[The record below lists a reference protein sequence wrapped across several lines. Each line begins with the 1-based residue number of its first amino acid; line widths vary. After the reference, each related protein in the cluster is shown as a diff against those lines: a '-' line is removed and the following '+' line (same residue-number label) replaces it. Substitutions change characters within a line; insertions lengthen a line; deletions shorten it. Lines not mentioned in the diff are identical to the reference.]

1 MSMYIV
7 TSVHNNCD
15 NEIEMMQPIV
25 FETLS
30 RAVDYIEETI
40 NSNGFKLKSIKH
52 SIKHYFHPE
61 DEGSSAFFNTVSN
74 YAEIHNYEY
83 GQSIILKLYRAEID
97 LNVDVKVNL
106 EVL

>member
-1 MSMYIV
+1 MYII

-30 RAVDYIEETI
+30 KAVDYIEETI
-40 NSNGFKLKSIKH
+40 NTNGFKLKSIEH
-52 SIKHYFHPE
+52 SFKHYFHPK
-61 DEGSSAFFNTVSN
+61 DEGSFAFFNTISN

-83 GQSIILKLYRAEID
+83 NHSIIFKVYRAEID
-97 LNVDVKVNL
+97 LNVDVEVNL

>member
-7 TSVHNNCD
+7 TSVHKNCD

-30 RAVDYIEETI
+30 EGVDYIEETI
-40 NSNGFKLKSIKH
+40 NSNGFKLKNIKH
-52 SIKHYFHPE
+52 SIKHYSHSK
-61 DEGSSAFFNTVSN
+61 DEGSFAFFNMISN
-74 YAEIHNYEY
+74 YAETYNYEY
-83 GQSIILKLYRAEID
+83 GHSIIFKIYRAEID

-106 EVL
+106 EIF